1 MPNGEKILYSP
12 SRGAAPKGKR
22 EMDGLPN
29 IVIGFLAGAAFALA
43 YAAAPY
49 VVAAI
54 WVVTP

>member
-1 MPNGEKILYSP
+1 MSV
-12 SRGAAPKGKR
+12 RGAAPKGKR

-54 WVVTP
+54 WVVVP